1 MDPSACAGK
10 EPEKSP
16 KVKPG
21 AVPVKTTK
29 KLWLVENV
37 EHHQSE
43 KPQVLPV
50 SNSEWIDQNG
60 DEFWPL
66 SGKPYFSVVIAKT
79 HIKPAYH
86 LYLPN
91 KMLPYLP
98 PNPAPVVLTF
108 RGKSWEME
116 YNADRNNK
124 AFDSKWRKFAN
135 DNDLKLGDAC
145 IFELME
151 SNPALKFRVQILR
164 GDFPAELLERD
175 GNNSDRV

>member
-86 LYLPN
+86 L
-91 KMLPYLP
+91 
-98 PNPAPVVLTF
+98 
-108 RGKSWEME
+108 SWEME

-175 GNNSDRV
+175 GKTSDSAIVLE